1 MAHIF
6 FKNLEFKAIE
16 NIQPD
21 KDFYYNNIYG
31 AWQSLSNDRLLIIDK
46 SFAGIASKKKDIETG
61 EDQK

>member
-6 FKNLEFKAIE
+6 LKNLEFKALG
-16 NIQPD
+16 NIVPD
-21 KDFYYNNIYG
+21 KDFFYNKTYG
-31 AWQSLSNDRLLIIDK
+31 AWQSLSNNRLLIMDK